1 MYALSTVKALQ
12 MALVYLKYACTH
24 CMYIMAP
31 LRKHSVILTT
41 LVACHIHIPHTL
53 LDTTQTASAE
63 VWRQKETER
72 ANHLESALEEA
83 TATVVQLKSQLT
95 NSSGSLDT
103 AVAPL
108 RKQKL
113 ELELTLT
120 EAQRKVQV
128 LELEVQRIEV
138 KHKADLS
145 ALQIEVA
152 SKVRTAVL
160 CLIQS
165 SDQSVLHLV
174 ADVESIT

>member
-1 MYALSTVKALQ
+1 VSHNA
-12 MALVYLKYACTH
+12 
-24 CMYIMAP
+24 I
-31 LRKHSVILTT
+31 TT
-41 LVACHIHIPHTL
+41 LHY
-53 LDTTQTASAE
+53 TTQAASAE

-83 TATVVQLKSQLT
+83 TATVAQLKSQLT

-113 ELELTLT
+113 ELELALT

-128 LELEVQRIEV
+128 LELEVQRVEV

-152 SKVRTAVL
+152 SKVRNNSSVVIVL
-160 CLIQS
+160 
-165 SDQSVLHLV
+165 VRKVVV
-174 ADVESIT
+174 AHTRGLLYASCDASQKLLLLPGNLC

>member
-1 MYALSTVKALQ
+1 MLSIIVNAQQMLIFTCIYLHTDTAQKLRNAYDVLLYYTLHALLN
-12 MALVYLKYACTH
+12 
-24 CMYIMAP
+24 
-31 LRKHSVILTT
+31 
-41 LVACHIHIPHTL
+41 
-53 LDTTQTASAE
+53 TTQAASAE

-83 TATVVQLKSQLT
+83 TATVAQLKSQLT

-152 SKVRTAVL
+152 SKVRNG
-160 CLIQS
+160 
-165 SDQSVLHLV
+165 
-174 ADVESIT
+174 SIVFD

>member
-1 MYALSTVKALQ
+1 MLT
-12 MALVYLKYACTH
+12 MIIIKY
-24 CMYIMAP
+24 CM
-31 LRKHSVILTT
+31 HIL
-41 LVACHIHIPHTL
+41 HTQL
-53 LDTTQTASAE
+53 NTTQAASAE

-152 SKVRTAVL
+152 SKVTYTMSSAVFMLHVIAGGVALLSRERPFNLSHITAGSKCICSL
-160 CLIQS
+160 CLQ
-165 SDQSVLHLV
+165 
-174 ADVESIT
+174 